1 LRKDPAPSRTGTS
14 QYGEVEVDMNLG
26 ERILSAAEDDR
37 NAMVEFL
44 LELVRRESPS
54 DVPETQGPVQELL
67 AEAFEDLGF
76 RVSTVPGEKTGG
88 HLYARPRSRPKGQPA
103 QLLLGHSDTVWP
115 VGTLETMPAQVTEGR
130 IKGPGCFDMKAGLT
144 QMVFALRILRRLKLE
159 PPVTPIILVNSDEEI
174 GSPESKRWI
183 RLLARRVERVLIP
196 EPAMG
201 EEGKLKTARK
211 GVSRFTLRVS
221 GRAAH
226 AGLDPEGGASAILEL
241 SYLIQ
246 ALHGL
251 TDLERG
257 ITVNVGIVTGGI
269 RPNVIAPEA
278 EAEVDVRVLARRDA
292 EEVEARIRA
301 LRPTVPGVTFEV
313 DGGMLIPPLERTQ
326 ENRALWKAAREVG
339 AEMGLELDEAV
350 AGGGSD
356 GNTTSQFTA
365 TLDGLGAVGDGAH
378 APHEFLYIDPQVE
391 RCALLAR
398 LLLLP
403 A

>member
-1 LRKDPAPSRTGTS
+1 MEIS
-14 QYGEVEVDMNLG
+14 
-26 ERILSAAEDDR
+26 ERILTAARAEKE
-37 NAMVEFL
+37 AMVDFL

-54 DVPETQGPVQELL
+54 DVPESQGPVQELL
-67 AEAFEDLGF
+67 TSAFQELGYQ
-76 RVSTVPGEKTGG
+76 VTKVPGKKTGG
-88 HLYARPRSRPKGQPA
+88 HLYARPKERARGRPA

-115 VGTLETMPAQVTEGR
+115 VGTLDTMPAEVAEGR
-130 IKGPGCFDMKAGLT
+130 LRGPGAFDMKAGLT
-144 QMVFALRILRRLKLE
+144 QMVFALRILRSLDLE
-159 PPVTPIILVNSDEEI
+159 PAVTPVALVNSDEEI
-174 GSPESKRWI
+174 GSPESKRVI
-183 RLLARRVERVLIP
+183 RLLARRVVRVLIP

-201 EEGKLKTARK
+201 PEGKLKTARK
-211 GVSRFTLRVS
+211 GVSRFTVRVF

-246 ALHGL
+246 ALHTL
-251 TDLERG
+251 TDPERG
-257 ITVNVGIVTGGI
+257 VTVNVGLVAGGT

-278 EAEVDVRVLARRDA
+278 EAEVDVRVLALKDA
-292 EEVEARIRA
+292 EEVEERIRA
-301 LRPTVPGVTFEV
+301 LEPTVPGVTVEV
-313 DGGMLIPPLERTQ
+313 EGGLLIPPLEATPR
-326 ENRALWKAAREVG
+326 NRVLWEAARAVG
-339 AEMGLELDEAV
+339 AELGLTLEETV

-378 APHEFLYIDPQVE
+378 APHEFLYVDPQVE

>member
-1 LRKDPAPSRTGTS
+1 MTM
-14 QYGEVEVDMNLG
+14 EVG
-26 ERILSAAEDDR
+26 ERLLAAAEAETD
-37 NAMVEFL
+37 AMVEFL

-54 DVPETQGPVQELL
+54 DVPESQGAVQEFMGSAL
-67 AEAFEDLGF
+67 EDLGF
-76 RVSTVPGEKTGG
+76 WVSKVPGKKTGG
-88 HLYARPRSRPKGQPA
+88 HLYARPRKRTRGRPA

-115 VGTLETMPAQVTEGR
+115 LGTLETMPAEAADGKL
-130 IKGPGCFDMKAGLT
+130 KGPGSFDMKAGLT
-144 QMVFALRILRRLKLE
+144 QMVFALRILRRVALE
-159 PPVTPIILVNSDEEI
+159 PALTPVVLVNSDEEI
-174 GSPESKRWI
+174 GSPESGKVI
-183 RLLARRVERVLIP
+183 RLLARRVNRVFIP
-196 EPAMG
+196 EPGAG
-201 EEGKLKTARK
+201 PEGALKTGRK
-211 GVSRFTLRVS
+211 GVSRFTFRIF

-241 SYLIQ
+241 SHVIQ
-246 ALHGL
+246 SLHAL

-257 ITVNVGIVTGGI
+257 ISVNVGIVAGGI

-278 EAEVDVRVLARRDA
+278 EAEVDVRFLAGSDGA
-292 EEVEARIRA
+292 EVEEKIRA
-301 LRPTVPGVTFEV
+301 LKPMVPGVSWDVE
-313 DGGMLIPPLERTQ
+313 GGVLIPPLERTPR
-326 ENRALWKAAREVG
+326 NRALWEAARRAGE
-339 AEMGLELDEAV
+339 ELGLNLQETV

-378 APHEFLYIDPQVE
+378 APHEFLFVDRQVE